1 MNLTTKQIKQII
13 KEEFRK
19 VLNESEFQRALSKW
33 NKNFFNEPEA
43 WEHQREENIKFI
55 RNYQVEDAASGMV
68 GNPEMLASILQG
80 NHELNIGR
88 IAFENFLDE
97 VVEISERSGDAILE
111 EIINSYIEEIK
122 NSFAEYLRLGTWE
135 GFNSAIEILHSDHVI
150 KWSFGISTASDGYVQ
165 GSGMDMRYKVI
176 FRDIYLIKEFVSF
189 INLEQML
196 DNVIDVREPGWHSFE
211 NQVTIGLK
219 Q

>member
-1 MNLTTKQIKQII
+1 
-13 KEEFRK
+13 
-19 VLNESEFQRALSKW
+19 
-33 NKNFFNEPEA
+33 
-43 WEHQREENIKFI
+43 
-55 RNYQVEDAASGMV
+55 
-68 GNPEMLASILQG
+68 ASILQG

-97 VVEISERSGDAILE
+97 VVEISERGDNSILE

-122 NSFAEYLRLGTWE
+122 NSFAEYLRLGGQRDNKNRWKD
-135 GFNSAIEILHSDHVI
+135 FNSAIDILHSDHVI

-165 GSGMDMRYKVI
+165 GSGLDMRYKVI

-196 DNVIDVREPGWHSFE
+196 DDVIDVREPGWHSFE